1 MKSARVG
8 SSSSDAKRGTFFWKL
23 YLSYCGLVLVSAL
36 VIGWLVLSAL
46 RSGALRD
53 TEVSLQGTARM
64 LASLEAAN
72 PAHLWSE
79 QLGRQVSEVAGD
91 TGLHL
96 TILFANGTKAAES
109 GPTLDGGGG
118 SAALELPEFRG
129 ARDANV
135 GRAIRVLP
143 GSTLEYLFVAVPI
156 LLDLEMIGYVRLGL
170 SMTRLTAR
178 QIELRDRVIAGAT
191 FNALIALGLGF
202 FFAQHMTRPL
212 AEIGAICRRLAAGNF
227 DERIGMKRDDEIG
240 VVAATIDQMADDVQ
254 RRIAAE
260 TRERQ
265 RLAALLA
272 VMADGVIAVSARQT
286 IAYMNDVAAR
296 LLGLD
301 GASAGQLFRE
311 RVRLAAVREPYE
323 AALVANE
330 RVVREVRITG
340 HPQDLV
346 LRVDATPLRDAAGG
360 PFGVLLVLHDLTPIR
375 RLEEV
380 RRTFTA
386 NVSHELKTPLTAI
399 ATLVDSLVEDEDMP
413 APLRR
418 RFLGKIGNQNE
429 RLSRLVHDLLIISR
443 LESEKEGL
451 ESHPVELVKVLE
463 DSLQTF
469 LEVAKKKGV
478 VLSSELPTASVYAW
492 GNEESLCLIF
502 NNLLHNAVNH
512 TPAGGRVDVSAVAVA
527 GVIHVVVLDTGIGIA
542 AEQLERIFERFYR
555 VDPSRVRGSGGTGLG
570 LSIVKH
576 LTQALNGTVVVESK
590 PGVGSTFTV
599 SLPQWDHSASAN

>member
-1 MKSARVG
+1 MKSGGA
-8 SSSSDAKRGTFFWKL
+8 SSPPGPKRGAFFWKL
-23 YLSYCGLVLVSAL
+23 YLSYSGLVLVSAL
-36 VIGWLVLSAL
+36 VIGSLVLSAL
-46 RSGALRD
+46 RRGALRD
-53 TEVSLQGTARM
+53 TEVSLQATARM

-79 QLGRQVSEVAGD
+79 QLGRQVAEVAGD

-96 TILFANGTKAAES
+96 TILFANGTTAAES
-109 GPTLDGGGG
+109 APTLVGRVG

-129 ARDANV
+129 ARHANV
-135 GRAIRVLP
+135 GRATRFLP
-143 GSTLEYLFVAVPI
+143 GSGVEHLFVAVPI
-156 LLDLEMIGYVRLGL
+156 LLDFEMIGYVRLGL
-170 SMTRLTAR
+170 SLTGLTAR
-178 QIELRDRVIAGAT
+178 QIELRDRVIAGT
-191 FNALIALGLGF
+191 SFNALIALGLGF

-227 DERIGMKRDDEIG
+227 EERIGMKRGDEVG
-240 VVAATIDQMADDVQ
+240 VVAATIDQMADEVQ
-254 RRIAAE
+254 RRIAGE

-286 IAYMNDVAAR
+286 VAYMNDVAAR

-301 GASAGQLFRE
+301 SSAGGQLFRE

-323 AALVANE
+323 EALVANE

-360 PFGVLLVLHDLTPIR
+360 PFGVLLVLHDLTSIR

-413 APLRR
+413 ASLRR

-429 RLSRLVHDLLIISR
+429 RLSRLVQDLLIISR
-443 LESEKEGL
+443 LESEKEVL
-451 ESHPVELVKVLE
+451 ASHPLELVKVL
-463 DSLQTF
+463 DDCLQTF
-469 LEVAKKKGV
+469 AEVAKKKGV
-478 VLSSELPTASVYAW
+478 TLAGELPTAPVQVW
-492 GNEESLCLIF
+492 GNEQSLCLIF
-502 NNLLHNAVNH
+502 NNLLHNAVTH
-512 TPAGGRVDVSAVAVA
+512 TPAGGTVSLSAVAASGLV
-527 GVIHVVVLDTGIGIA
+527 HVVVMDTGIGIA
-542 AEQLERIFERFYR
+542 AEHVERIFERFYR
-555 VDPSRVRGSGGTGLG
+555 VDQSRARGAGGTGLG

-590 PGVGSTFTV
+590 PGAGSTFTV
-599 SLPQWDHSASAN
+599 SLPQWVHSASAN